1 MKNHLLKQNG
11 YVYGWG
17 RGLLSLTII
26 GYILWYTLQE
36 QSGWTWPVI
45 SWREVGFISLALLF
59 LPLNLGLETLK
70 WQQLL
75 GDKENRPSIFQLG
88 KGVLAGISLGIFTP
102 NRIGEYAGRLMF
114 LPKDQRWKG
123 GITTWINRL
132 NQMLITLGAGLGSL
146 YGLKDTLLDFEVN
159 GWAPWTYLVMIAWI
173 ACISLA
179 IFLFAHK
186 WTLQHFPLPKIWKLT
201 RSVRAAGESLAW
213 DQLLHVTLLSLLRYT
228 VFALQYIW
236 LLYAFGFEGSMG
248 MAWHMVTLVFLI
260 KSLAPIASV
269 AELGIR
275 EAVALTIMGY
285 WAVSAPTILAAT
297 LSLYLINLVCP
308 ALVGLY
314 FLIKK
319 GK

>member
-1 MKNHLLKQNG
+1 MKNYLLKQSG
-11 YVYGWG
+11 YIHGVG
-17 RGLLSLTII
+17 RGLLSMTII

-36 QSGWTWPVI
+36 QSGWAWPVI

-70 WQQLL
+70 WQELL
-75 GDKENRPSIFQLG
+75 RDKANRPPLLRLG

-102 NRIGEYAGRLMF
+102 NRVGEYAGRLMF
-114 LPKDQRWKG
+114 LSKDLRWKG

-132 NQMLITLGAGLGSL
+132 NQMLITLGAGLVSL
-146 YGLKDTLLDFEVN
+146 YGLKDTLLGFEVN
-159 GWAPWTYLVMIAWI
+159 GWAPWSYLVTVVWIAWI
-173 ACISLA
+173 GLA

-201 RSVRAAGESLAW
+201 RAVRAAGESLAIA
-213 DQLLHVTLLSLLRYT
+213 QLLHVTFLSLLRYT
-228 VFALQYIW
+228 VFTLQYIC
-236 LLYAFGFEGSMG
+236 LLYAFGFEGALEI
-248 MAWHMVTLVFLI
+248 AWHMVTLVFLI

-269 AELGIR
+269 AELGVR

-308 ALVGLY
+308 ALIGLY

-319 GK
+319 EK